1 MLSVCVI
8 SQENRTSEQR
18 KAADHQCFFALVDK
32 DKDIKG
38 VMASFDPTDHQHI
51 RWNPLKAEWVLV
63 SPHRMKRPWSGQVEK
78 TTEEQVPEFDPKNP
92 LCPGVTRAN
101 GEINPVYES
110 TFVFTND
117 FPALLEDVPA
127 PKSDPEDSLF
137 QMQEARGTCRVMC
150 FHPKSNITIPL
161 MTASEIRIVID
172 RWVEQQLELGQKF
185 EWVQIF
191 ENKGAIM
198 GCSNPHPHCQIWAS
212 SFVPNEPRIKN
223 ENQLAYYLKHGRPM
237 LLDYVKKECV
247 KKERLVLENEH
258 WIVVVPYWA
267 VWPFE
272 TMVLPKMHVQR
283 FTDLSPSQRDSL
295 ADIMKRITTKYDN
308 LFQSSFP
315 YSMGWHG
322 APTGKFLKEDMKHWV
337 FHGIYYPPLLRS
349 ATIKKFMVGYEML
362 AQCQRDLTAE
372 QAAERLRQL
381 PEIHYKILD

>member
-1 MLSVCVI
+1 M
-8 SQENRTSEQR
+8 
-18 KAADHQCFFALVDK
+18 AAAAAFQ
-32 DKDIKG
+32 
-38 VMASFDPTDHQHI
+38 PTDHQHI
-51 RWNPLKAEWVLV
+51 RWNPLRGEWVLV
-63 SPHRMKRPWSGQVEK
+63 SPHRMKRPWSGQIEK
-78 TTEEQVPEFDPKNP
+78 PAEEDIPEFDINNP

-101 GEINPVYES
+101 GEVNPNYES

-127 PKSDPEDSLF
+127 PPSDQEDPLF

-161 MTASEIRIVID
+161 MTKAEIRSVID
-172 RWVEQQLELGQKF
+172 RWVEQQEELGQKF

-212 SFVPNEPRIKN
+212 SFIPNEPRIKN
-223 ENQLAYYLKHGRPM
+223 ETQRAYFAKHGRPM
-237 LLDYVKKECV
+237 LMDYVKKECE
-247 KKERLVLENEH
+247 KKDRLVVENEN

-272 TMVLPKMHVQR
+272 TMVLPKMHVLR
-283 FTDLSPSQRDSL
+283 FTELTPPQRDSL
-295 ADIMKRITTKYDN
+295 ADIMKRISTKYDN
-308 LFQSSFP
+308 LFHTSFP

-322 APTGKFLKEDMKHWV
+322 APTGKFSKEDMSHWV

-349 ATIKKFMVGYEML
+349 SSVKKFMVGYEML

-381 PEIHYKILD
+381 PETHYKQKTV